1 MNKIFATLH
10 MTYVVIAIIL
20 AITSFGNI
28 SISAFISGILAPI
41 IAWFGGSG
49 LRGSFNVGDKK
60 QKITG
65 FIAGVIFVAISLFW
79 TNYTNYFVRITDLE
93 MSGPIWC
100 FIGFLVGLLF
110 STKKHSENNFN

>member
-10 MTYVVIAIIL
+10 MAYL
-20 AITSFGNI
+20 LLHNFSYY
-28 SISAFISGILAPI
+28 FIWEYICFCFYFRYPSSNYSLV
-41 IAWFGGSG
+41 GGSG

-65 FIAGVIFVAISLFW
+65 FIAGVIFVSISLFW

-93 MSGPIWC
+93 ISGPIWC